1 MDTKIIHKEDR
12 LYVVDRETD
21 NPVIGRFGYPIYHV
35 YGGLITYDEAMAD
48 LIRETLRGGHVIQE
62 IDGQTNYILSQIS
75 YYLE

>member
-1 MDTKIIHKEDR
+1 MDVKIMHEGNRLFVLDR
-12 LYVVDRETD
+12 NTD
-21 NPVIGRFGYPIYHV
+21 DPVTGRFGYPIYHI

-62 IDGQTNYILSQIS
+62 IDGQTNYVLSQIS